1 MQQCR
6 LAPSPTLLVRAVR
19 QNVHTVLIPQHT
31 QTGNRRCCLKTQH
44 FAPTQLAKNGHV
56 AMCVARHQKVP
67 VFNFTH
73 LCGDDT
79 GRAALSQSCRSIQR
93 MVHKHSFVQRPY

>member
-6 LAPSPTLLVRAVR
+6 LVPSPTLLVCAVR
-19 QNVHTVLIPQHT
+19 QNVQTGLVPQDA
-31 QTGNRRCCLKTQH
+31 QTGNRRRCLKTQH
-44 FAPTQLAKNGHV
+44 FAPTQLTKNRQLSSRV
-56 AMCVARHQKVP
+56 PSYQKIP

-79 GRAALSQSCRSIQR
+79 GRAALSQSSRSIQR
-93 MVHKHSFVQRPY
+93 MVHKHSFVQRPH